1 MVLTNW
7 EKTMAR
13 GMRRAIKVFGA
24 VLNTGVTINTD
35 SDQIVSVTIHP
46 DKSVTYLDPAG
57 NTLTA
62 DGQWVSYVP
71 RFN

>member
-1 MVLTNW
+1 
-7 EKTMAR
+7 MAR

-24 VLNTGVTINTD
+24 TLDSGVTIKTD
-35 SDQIVSVTIHP
+35 SDDIVSVTIHP

-57 NTLTA
+57 NTKTA
-62 DGQWVSYVP
+62 EGQWVSYIP

>member
-1 MVLTNW
+1 MVLTIR

-24 VLNTGVTINTD
+24 VLDTGKTIKTD
-35 SDQIVSVTIHP
+35 SDDIVSVTIHP
-46 DKSVTYLDPAG
+46 DKSVTYLDPEG
-57 NTLTA
+57 HTSTA
-62 DGQWVSYVP
+62 EGQWVSYVP